1 MDDRSWVAVLVFIL
15 TYVISFRSL
24 DRKFAFQKEKIKKD
38 ELKKTVLEVKQ
49 FGWVTILSIII
60 TLVLVFIFDHTI
72 FD

>member
-15 TYVISFRSL
+15 TFVILLRSH
-24 DRKFAFQKEKIKKD
+24 DKKFLFQKSKIKKD
-38 ELKKTVLEVKQ
+38 ELKKTILEVKQ
-49 FGWVTILSIII
+49 FGWITLLSIII